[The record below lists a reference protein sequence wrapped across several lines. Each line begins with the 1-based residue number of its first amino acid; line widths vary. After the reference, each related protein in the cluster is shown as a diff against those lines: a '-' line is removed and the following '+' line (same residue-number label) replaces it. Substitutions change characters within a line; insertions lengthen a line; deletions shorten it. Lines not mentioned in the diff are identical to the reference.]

1 MKIIVLTQEDSFSV
15 PNNIEKL
22 IKLDFAKVLAVVNI
36 NSKGSLTNKK
46 SFFIQGFGLWQSF
59 KMGLVLGSH
68 KLSDI
73 INKLQGYQTS
83 RRLRSLRA
91 VAGKYDIP
99 FFETDKPNSK
109 AFLEKIEALDPDII
123 VSYSAPVVFKEKLL
137 QLPKHGCI
145 NLHCSLLPHYAGVMP
160 SFWTLYH
167 QEKEGGC
174 TVHYMDTKID
184 NGKILGQSRVPIHST
199 DSMTDIIL
207 RTKEEGGELMK
218 EVLRAIHED
227 RLVVRDNDVSKGSYF
242 SWPKIEDLKAFRK
255 RGGKLI

>member
-1 MKIIVLTQEDSFSV
+1 MKIIVLTQEDSFAV

-22 IKLDFAKVLAVVNI
+22 VQLDFAEVLAIVNI

-46 SFFIQGFGLWQSF
+46 TFFIKGFGLWQSF
-59 KMGLVLGSH
+59 KMGLVLASH
-68 KLSDI
+68 KLSNIFNSLRD
-73 INKLQGYQTS
+73 YQTS
-83 RRLRSLRA
+83 GRLRSLKA
-91 VAGKYDIP
+91 VAGKYNIP

-109 AFLEKIEALDPDII
+109 AFLEKMQALNPDII
-123 VSYSAPVVFKEKLL
+123 VSYSAPVVFKENLLKLP
-137 QLPKHGCI
+137 QHGCI

-184 NGKILGQSRVPIHST
+184 NGKILGQSRVPIHTT

-207 RTKEEGGELMK
+207 RTKEEGGELMT

-227 RLVVRDNDVSKGSYF
+227 RLIVKDNDVAKGSYF
-242 SWPKIEDLKAFRK
+242 TWPKIEVLKAFRK